1 MNLTQEQINQFK
13 QAINA
18 KNYYFVY
25 RFFMADL
32 GKVIRDENGLLYI
45 YNINHYELLE
55 EQTIKYALFNFIVST
70 EVNCPE
76 KIRTRII
83 DEITEIIIGSPEYP
97 KVIMNNE
104 ENYLFF
110 KNGSFNLDALEF
122 KEPDNKLYNTF
133 YIDIDFD
140 WSKKECPNM
149 EKFMGQVFID
159 EKGNPDQKQ
168 IAKEYMKLGYFLY
181 PLHKMEKIFIY
192 IGGTLNGKS
201 VYFEIIQNFFPKQF
215 ISFLPLEDI
224 IAGGL
229 ERTELLS
236 SYLNIAQEFEADYFK
251 SMEFKKVISGQEI
264 TIKRKFKQAIT
275 IKPKAKLIVALNDYP
290 EFTDKSKAITRR
302 LDITEMNAKFVEEE
316 EYSNYKNAQSQ
327 KIFLAKEKDNIIRE
341 ILPEKSAILNHLIS
355 GLLELKKR
363 GWAMPVLESNK
374 LALQEFEENNN
385 PLAGFLLGR
394 YEFCEESE
402 KMISPSY
409 IYDDC
414 EHAGIEIKGES
425 RRSKE
430 MHLAKTIRQN
440 FNTKSYPVRRGLSV
454 ERLYPL
460 TLKQTYVDLSKEE
473 IL

>member
-264 TIKRKFKQAIT
+264 TIKR
-275 IKPKAKLIVALNDYP
+275 
-290 EFTDKSKAITRR
+290 
-302 LDITEMNAKFVEEE
+302 
-316 EYSNYKNAQSQ
+316 
-327 KIFLAKEKDNIIRE
+327 
-341 ILPEKSAILNHLIS
+341 
-355 GLLELKKR
+355 
-363 GWAMPVLESNK
+363 
-374 LALQEFEENNN
+374 
-385 PLAGFLLGR
+385 
-394 YEFCEESE
+394 
-402 KMISPSY
+402 
-409 IYDDC
+409 
-414 EHAGIEIKGES
+414 
-425 RRSKE
+425 
-430 MHLAKTIRQN
+430 
-440 FNTKSYPVRRGLSV
+440 
-454 ERLYPL
+454 
-460 TLKQTYVDLSKEE
+460 
-473 IL
+473 